1 MGPPRDDPRSPPPTP
16 SPAADRPSAAP
27 LPSASDAAGDSARD
41 ASRVPVHCGGSG
53 AEHATRATCAPP
65 LGMPSHSIA
74 EADDPKQTGGR
85 IPSASTTEGAA
96 ASSGFPLDPRSFS
109 VMLTLGPRE
118 VLLPV
123 GSSPGWELFTPVQGA
138 LLARADPRPR
148 SGTISGYPR
157 PAESAGSHLTAIP
170 QPGLAPVWP
179 R

>member
-1 MGPPRDDPRSPPPTP
+1 MTLAVHLRPRHRRRIGPRLPLFLPPLTP
-16 SPAADRPSAAP
+16 PATLRATR
-27 LPSASDAAGDSARD
+27 LEF
-41 ASRVPVHCGGSG
+41 PVHCGGSG

-123 GSSPGWELFTPVQGA
+123 RSSPGWELFTPVQGA

-148 SGTISGYPR
+148 SGTISGCPR
-157 PAESAGSHLTAIP
+157 PGRSAGSHLTAIP